1 MTPRPETM
9 AIDIGGTQTRAAL
22 VHDGTVGERLSFGTP
37 PDGDPAAWFA
47 RIARETE
54 VWRGCH
60 QQIGIAATG
69 LVEGG
74 IWNPLNP
81 RILSSPRNVPILDLA
96 QQAFAVPAIA
106 VNDAQAAAWGEY
118 RFGAGRGED
127 MVFLTISTGIGG
139 GIVTGGKLHGGLA
152 GHFGQWFGETIDSPI
167 VENRVAGRWIAE
179 AARQCGRET
188 DAKGVFDAAARGEDW
203 ARQICAR
210 SEDRVAALCA
220 NIQLTLDP
228 GRIVIGGSIGLA
240 TGFLAGV
247 ESRLEGVHPRMRPT
261 LVAAALGGDAGLI
274 GASDLAVSAFS
285 FMQREETS

>member
-1 MTPRPETM
+1 MTPRPQTL

-22 VHDGTVGERLSFGTP
+22 IHDGMVGDRLSFETP
-37 PDGDPAAWFA
+37 SDADPAAWLA

-54 VWRGCH
+54 DWRGRH
-60 QQIGIAATG
+60 QQVGIAATG

-81 RILSSPRNVPILDLA
+81 RTLSSPRDFPLVYLA
-96 QQAFAVPAIA
+96 QQTFAVPAVA

-118 RFGAGRGED
+118 RFGAGKGED

-152 GHFGQWFGETIDSPI
+152 GHFGQWFGETVDSPI
-167 VENRVAGRWIAE
+167 IENRVAGRWIAE
-179 AARQCGRET
+179 AARESGRET
-188 DAKGVFDAAARGEDW
+188 DARGVFDAAARGEEW
-203 ARQICAR
+203 ARQICAQ
-210 SEDRVAALCA
+210 SQDRVAALCA

-228 GRIVIGGSIGLA
+228 DRIVIGGSIGLA
-240 TGFLAGV
+240 TGFLAGID
-247 ESRLEGVHPRMRPT
+247 SRLESVHQRMRPT

-285 FMQREETS
+285 IMQREETS